1 MKKIANRILLGSL
14 VSVVGA
20 AGVIGVDV
28 ATTPEL
34 RPSPEV
40 NIVETVERIGVPIK
54 DGEGVMQAYR
64 YVDEPGDNLEQPKKG
79 AQKNRIIEY
88 AYAGEREIKKE
99 KDEILEMRTPTTQ
112 TFVTNEPGKYKMRSY
127 TTQVFAVGNDGKWY
141 EIKYATTTV
150 ENFLEKTNEKI
161 RQKSTILGT
170 PFAWADVTEDSG
182 IAALAQP
189 QNQQGATSTTWSTMV
204 GESAS
209 TAVFW
214 GASNRLAYSQYFNSG
229 GGTDLFSINRIMMPF
244 DTSPLPVN
252 ASTTALSLNIYI
264 NVRYAASDG
273 SDYMA
278 IATSTNSHN
287 PDNFATT
294 DFGLCA
300 AGNKVSTDYDIV
312 SDLSSSAYNEF
323 VINYDGQVHIDYNG
337 FTFFCMRNG
346 HDWDDNEPPIGT
358 VSGIDVAT
366 QNSTNPPY
374 IEITFTAPNEEPVAG
389 RQITPLASI
398 NNEHIFRAANTDD
411 LPVGVIIDGA
421 ELVNGD
427 PYLILYNLGIGNAS
441 SSILPY
447 ARLYHGSDVLRYSA
461 AEGSSSGFFS
471 ITDKG
476 FFGIATTTGTGNA
489 ADDLY
494 VSLNCNSVSQGC
506 AYDGHSLI
514 AVSLADLTQGK
525 DYWYG
530 ASTATT
536 TTNST
541 SVCSD
546 FASVDV
552 TTVSGQEYI
561 VIASGSG
568 FFGSGSGSADGLYI
582 SMSGDLTSTTNTE
595 GQQEYEDD
603 EDVMNYGYA
612 ELVTGDGTT
621 QTASICG
628 RKSQGATNNGE
639 FNFGSVFVARAN
651 AFSQATTSTSYD
663 YATTTA
669 EYNGVSSASYTDVL
683 SIDYTPKST
692 ERVVVIGSG
701 RYTENTNFKS
711 IITRLQNASST
722 GTFADVNNYD
732 AADPG
737 HDIWSSLM
745 FGSEIVFK
753 DDGYQQYK
761 MQMSGEATSPSTTNR
776 DARLLIWSMKLHRI
790 RTGVSS
796 QEE

>member
-1 MKKIANRILLGSL
+1 MKKIVNKILGITLAATVGSAGL
-14 VSVVGA
+14 VGA
-20 AGVIGVDV
+20 DI

-34 RPSPEV
+34 QPTPRV
-40 NIVETVERIGVPIK
+40 NQIETVERIGVSIK
-54 DGEGVMQAYR
+54 EGEGRLQAYR
-64 YVDEPGDNLEQPKKG
+64 YVDEPENTLDKPELRVN
-79 AQKNRIIEY
+79 KNRVVEY
-88 AYAGEREIKKE
+88 AYAGDREVRAE
-99 KDEILEMRTPTTQ
+99 KDEIIEMRTPTTQ
-112 TFVTNEPGKYKMRSY
+112 TFTTNEAGKYKMRSY
-127 TTQVFAVGNDGKWY
+127 TTQVFADGGDGKWY
-141 EIKYATTTV
+141 ELKYATTTV
-150 ENFLEKTNEKI
+150 ENFLEKTNERV
-161 RQKSTILGT
+161 RQETTLLGT

-204 GESAS
+204 GESAGTS
-209 TAVFW
+209 VFW
-214 GASNRLAYSQYFNSG
+214 GGNNAIAYSQYFNSG
-229 GGTDLFSINRIMMPF
+229 GGTDLFSINRVMFPF

-252 ASTTALSLNIYI
+252 ASTTALSLHVYL

-273 SDYMA
+273 FDYVA

-300 AGNKVSTDYDIV
+300 AGNKVSVDYDIV
-312 SDLSSSAYNEF
+312 NDLSSSAYNQF
-323 VINYDGQVHIDYNG
+323 DINYDGQVHIDYND

-346 HDWDDNEPPIGT
+346 HDWDDDEPPIGT
-358 VSGIDVAT
+358 VSGVDMAN
-366 QNSTNPPY
+366 QNTTNPPY
-374 IEITFTAPNEEPVAG
+374 IEITFTSANEEPVAG

-398 NNEHIFRAANTDD
+398 NNEHIFRFANTND
-411 LPVGVIIDGA
+411 LPVGVVIDGS

-427 PYLILYNLGIGNAS
+427 PYLILFNMAIGNAS
-441 SSILPY
+441 SSIKPY
-447 ARLYHGSDVLRYSA
+447 ARLFHGSDVLRYSA

-471 ITDKG
+471 ITNKG

-494 VSLNCNSVSQGC
+494 LALNCNDGSQGC
-506 AYDGHSLI
+506 AYDGVSLI
-514 AVSLADLTQGK
+514 AISLADLTQGK

-536 TTNST
+536 TTSST

-546 FASVDV
+546 FATVDV
-552 TTVSGQEYI
+552 PTVSGHEYI
-561 VIASGSG
+561 VIASGAG
-568 FFGSGSGSADGLYI
+568 YFASGSGTADGLYI
-582 SMSGDLTSTTNTE
+582 AMSGDLTTTTNTE
-595 GQQEYEDD
+595 GQQEWEDD

-628 RKSQGATNNGE
+628 RKSQGAVNNGE
-639 FNFGSVFVARAN
+639 FNYGSVFVARAN

-663 YATTTA
+663 YATTTV
-669 EYNGVSSASYTDVL
+669 EYNGVSSASFTDVL

-692 ERVVVIGSG
+692 ERVIVIGSG
-701 RYTENTNFKS
+701 RYTENTNFRS

-732 AADPG
+732 AADIN
-737 HDIWSSLM
+737 HDIWASLM
-745 FGSEIVFK
+745 FGSEIIFK

-761 MQMSGEATSPSTTNR
+761 MQMSGEASTPSTTNR
-776 DARLLIWSMKLHRI
+776 DARLLIWSMKLHRV
-790 RTGVSS
+790 RTGIE
-796 QEE
+796 QQ